1 MDQKITYNKDQK
13 LEEIDN
19 KIADILS
26 EAIYSYIIRKGLLK
40 RRIPLI
46 SNSEH
51 SNPNLSEKNIDNDE
65 QI

>member
-1 MDQKITYNKDQK
+1 MDPEITYNKDEK

-26 EAIYSYIIRKGLLK
+26 EAVYSYIIRKGLLK
-40 RRIPLI
+40 RKPSLNIE
-46 SNSEH
+46 SQK
-51 SNPNLSEKNIDNDE
+51 NLDSYE

>member
-1 MDQKITYNKDQK
+1 MDPKVVYKKDQK

-40 RRIPLI
+40 RKTLQNIEPKKNLDK
-46 SNSEH
+46 EH
-51 SNPNLSEKNIDNDE
+51 E

>member
-1 MDQKITYNKDQK
+1 MDPKIVYNKDEK

-40 RRIPLI
+40 RKSSLNI
-46 SNSEH
+46 EVQK
-51 SNPNLSEKNIDNDE
+51 NLDRYE

>member
-1 MDQKITYNKDQK
+1 MDPKIVYNKDEK

-19 KIADILS
+19 KITDILS

-40 RRIPLI
+40 RKSSLNI
-46 SNSEH
+46 EVQK
-51 SNPNLSEKNIDNDE
+51 NLDRYE

>member
-1 MDQKITYNKDQK
+1 MDPKIVYNKDEK

-40 RRIPLI
+40 RKSSLNIKVQK
-46 SNSEH
+46 
-51 SNPNLSEKNIDNDE
+51 NLDRYE

>member
-1 MDQKITYNKDQK
+1 MDPKIVYNKDGK

-40 RRIPLI
+40 RKSSLNI
-46 SNSEH
+46 EAQK
-51 SNPNLSEKNIDNDE
+51 NLDSHE